1 MNKRFA
7 AVLGLGLLAGCSVES
22 PTASAEAGAASLNG
36 GVMFG
41 SGHRSDSDSTSTG
54 NENSNATTQDASG
67 GVMFGSGH

>member
-7 AVLGLGLLAGCSVES
+7 VVLGLGLLAGCGVES
-22 PTASAEAGAASLNG
+22 PTASAEAGDASLNG

-41 SGHRSDSDSTSTG
+41 SGHRSDSDSTAAAD
-54 NENSNATTQDASG
+54 ENNDATTQEASG